1 MEPHEW
7 EIVAAI
13 LREFARGRTV
23 WAYGSRAT
31 GERVKRYSDLD
42 LALDGPAFAEQEE
55 WRLEE
60 AFDESRLPFKV
71 EFQRLDGMSE
81 EFRRRVEKDFVLVQK
96 AVITGDT
103 EDVAVSESRQ
113 HERGVPLERVK
124 ADLIASDKLRG

>member
-1 MEPHEW
+1 VSANPTAARRPPVAMEPHEW

-13 LREFARGRTV
+13 LREFAPGRTV

-71 EFQRLDGMSE
+71 EFQRLDSMSE
-81 EFRRRVEKDFVLVQK
+81 EFRKRVEKDFVLVQK
-96 AVITGDT
+96 A
-103 EDVAVSESRQ
+103 
-113 HERGVPLERVK
+113 
-124 ADLIASDKLRG
+124 